1 MAGSRRGDTASRPSS
16 GAAPIVEPASDRSSY
31 AKRSLNLD
39 LEIESPGPSCLGE
52 PGADAAA
59 LADGHRAG
67 HAQVGRDRDD
77 RVLVRCCAWL
87 DNGVLGVER
96 GASVTEAG
104 HAAGSGQPEPV
115 HGPCAQMTARG
126 SVKIGG
132 SILALVP
139 GRLAQL
145 GAAVSDVG
153 PPNASTA
160 PRRAVSPVRLL
171 RVPSHSSWRR
181 RDTPFEQ
188 DRNRNSL
195 TGGDTLVNIVPSDHP
210 RERSRYQAGL
220 AVTDGEHLP
229 GAGPVRWPQIAES
242 ALLAH
247 LMPGVASSAQIDHS
261 GVTLG
266 LTSALSGVASL
277 GSAAGRGCCWCW
289 RRSGR
294 CR

>member
-16 GAAPIVEPASDRSSY
+16 GAAPIVEHASDRSSY

-52 PGADAAA
+52 PGAAA

-210 RERSRYQAGL
+210 RDRSSYQAGL